1 MRRTSMTA
9 ESTRGPGRPSAGA
22 GTLFAP
28 ENSSGAGA
36 RALGRPFREGR
47 SDLGHDTAGIPEHVG
62 GGEPQRRVTRV
73 AEPVLRAV
81 VLGHGVLVR
90 FTVVLD
96 DQPRVPIEEIGPR
109 QELTIGRVQLY
120 LDLGRR
126 ESRFDKQDPQPA
138 LHR

>member
-73 AEPVLRAV
+73 DEPVLPAV
-81 VLGHGVLVR
+81 VLRHR
-90 FTVVLD
+90 
-96 DQPRVPIEEIGPR
+96 GPVGFNLLIHCPPPGPLEKNR
-109 QELTIGRVQLY
+109 T
-120 LDLGRR
+120 
-126 ESRFDKQDPQPA
+126 PP
-138 LHR
+138 